1 MISMW
6 RVISCV
12 VERGCLLWPWHSPGR
27 ILLAITLLHFVL
39 EGQACQLL
47 QASLDFLLLHSNLL
61 SWIGHLFLVLV
72 LGSLLGLHRTDQLQL
87 HWHWWLGHRLE
98 FLWCWMICLENELR
112 LFYCFWVYTQL
123 LYFRLF
129 CWLWGLLHFF
139 YGILAHY
146 IKRQKDMTL
155 KDESPGWRVSNML
168 LGKSGGDNY

>member
-1 MISMW
+1 MTSAFSWQNSVSYHPASFCTRRPSLPVTPGISW
-6 RVISCV
+6 
-12 VERGCLLWPWHSPGR
+12 LPTFTFQSPIINR
-27 ILLAITLLHFVL
+27 TSI
-39 EGQACQLL
+39 
-47 QASLDFLLLHSNLL
+47 
-61 SWIGHLFLVLV
+61 LVLV